1 MEKEAWSPGVVCS
14 NKSEAALGPLW
25 SFPCSYSPC
34 SSGSEE
40 ESEEAWEVD
49 PCVWVPLVSPPTPL
63 REACPTHPLG
73 LRVWFLD
80 GSSSDG
86 RELTVPL
93 TPAVNGSC
101 LLTVLVFFLITV
113 VPGVKC
119 AFQLPKQHLTY
130 DHACSLQ
137 PCDTG

>member
-1 MEKEAWSPGVVCS
+1 MEKEAWSPAVVCS
-14 NKSEAALGPLW
+14 KKSEAALGLLW

-40 ESEEAWEVD
+40 GSEEAWEVD

-63 REACPTHPLG
+63 REACHTHPLG

-86 RELTVPL
+86 REFTVPL

-101 LLTVLVFFLITV
+101 LLTVLVFFSITV

-119 AFQLPKQHLTY
+119 AFQIPKQHLTY
-130 DHACSLQ
+130 DHICSLQ

>member
-1 MEKEAWSPGVVCS
+1 MEKEAWSPAVVCS
-14 NKSEAALGPLW
+14 KKSEAALGLLW

-40 ESEEAWEVD
+40 GSEEAWEVD

-63 REACPTHPLG
+63 REACHTHPLG

-86 RELTVPL
+86 REFTVPL

-101 LLTVLVFFLITV
+101 LLTVLVFFSITV

-130 DHACSLQ
+130 DHICSLQ

>member
-40 ESEEAWEVD
+40 ESEEAWKVD

-119 AFQLPKQHLTY
+119 AFQLPTQHLTY

-137 PCDTG
+137 PCDMG

>member
-14 NKSEAALGPLW
+14 NKLEAALGPFW

-34 SSGSEE
+34 ASGSEAG
-40 ESEEAWEVD
+40 SEEAREVG
-49 PCVWVPLVSPPTPL
+49 PSGFSTNPSQRSMSHT
-63 REACPTHPLG
+63 PLG
-73 LRVWFLD
+73 LRVWCLD
-80 GSSSDG
+80 GSSSNG

-93 TPAVNGSC
+93 KPAVNGSC

-119 AFQLPKQHLTY
+119 AFQLPKQPLAH
-130 DHACSLQ
+130 DHICSLQ
-137 PCDTG
+137 PWDMG